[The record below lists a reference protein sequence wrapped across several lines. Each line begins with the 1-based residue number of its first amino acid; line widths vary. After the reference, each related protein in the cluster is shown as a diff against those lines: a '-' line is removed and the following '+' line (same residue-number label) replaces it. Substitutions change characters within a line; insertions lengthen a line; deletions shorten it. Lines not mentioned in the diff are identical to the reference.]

1 MLVLFQELVGSNGL
15 EALTTF
21 VASQVNREVLI
32 NVVREF
38 AKHATK
44 GG

>member
-1 MLVLFQELVGSNGL
+1 MNHFQEVVGSSGL

-21 VASQVNREVLI
+21 VASQVNREILL

-38 AKHATK
+38 AKHASK